1 MSRTSGKA
9 VSGSDSAPFIV
20 ARGVRVHNLKNVDV
34 SIPRNHLTV
43 VSGVSG
49 SGKSSLAFDTLYA
62 EGRRRY
68 VECLSTYTRQFLE
81 RMDRPEAETLD
92 ALPPAIA
99 IKRAP
104 PARQA
109 RSTVG
114 TLSEIHDYFR
124 LLFARVGTLR
134 CLGCDREVRIDTV
147 ETVTD
152 ETIAAGG
159 KAVVTFRIPAAEGGA
174 AWIETRERLRREG
187 FLRVWTARGA
197 KSIDDASPGGPSV
210 EVVVDRLAPSERSR
224 SRVADAV
231 DVAYAFGGGRCVV
244 HRAGGGE
251 RHYSRSLHCPDC
263 DRDYRPPEP
272 NLFSP
277 NSPLGA
283 CPDCQGFGRVIER
296 DMEKVIP
303 DRGRT
308 LAEKPVDAWNTP
320 AYRGAYRDLRR
331 AGKKIDLRWDVPYG
345 ELSRRHRDL
354 VEHGGHG
361 FYGID
366 GFFKWLE
373 GRTYRVH
380 VRVFLARFRAYRTCR
395 TCDGKRL
402 RPDAL
407 AVSVD
412 GNDIATVMAWPI
424 ASTRRWV
431 DGLSLSGENVKIA
444 SPVLAELRRRVR
456 FLDDV
461 GAGYLTLDRASRT
474 LSGGENQR
482 IQLARCLGT
491 GLVNTLYVLDE
502 PTVGLHPLDVDRLLE
517 AMLRIRDLGNT
528 LVVVEHDPRVIRA
541 ADYLVDLGPGAGEHG
556 GEVIFQGPAR
566 GVARARGSLT
576 GDYLSGRR
584 KVGVRAT
591 GRKPGHDGFIT
602 LLGVTTHNLREIDV
616 RIPRACMTVVT
627 GVSGSG
633 KSSLVENTLLEAL
646 REQLESR
653 PPETARFRE
662 LHGTD
667 GIASVEAVDQ
677 SPIGKTPRSNPVTY
691 VKAFDGIRKRLA
703 ATSRARSEGMTPG
716 FFSFNVPGGR
726 CDKCEGTGAQTVEM
740 HFLPDIVI
748 PCEACE
754 GARFGPAAMAVRH
767 RGYNVADILA
777 MTVDEARRTFDD
789 VPEVAGRLAVLSETG
804 LGYVRL
810 GQPASTLSGGESQR
824 LKLAAHLGVRS
835 KGARVFLLDEP
846 TTGLHLHDLDVLLR
860 VLQRL
865 VNAGH
870 TVVVVEHHLAVIRA
884 ADWVIDLGPGG
895 GPDGGR
901 LVAEGPPEVVARSS
915 GPTGRYLS
923 GSLGKT
929 PRLHRPSSSGR

>member
-1 MSRTSGKA
+1 MSRTSRKA
-9 VSGSDSAPFIV
+9 VSGRGSAPFIV

-34 SIPRNHLTV
+34 SFPRNHLTV
-43 VSGVSG
+43 ISGVSG

-81 RMDRPEAETLD
+81 RMDRPDAETLD

-104 PARQA
+104 PTPQA

-124 LLFARVGTLR
+124 LLFARIGKLR
-134 CLGCDREVRIDTV
+134 CLGCDRRVRVDTV
-147 ETVTD
+147 ETVT
-152 ETIAAGG
+152 EEIVASGG
-159 KAVVTFRIPAAEGGA
+159 KAAVTFLAPVGDAGA
-174 AWIETRERLRREG
+174 GWSETRERLRREG
-187 FLRVWTARGA
+187 FARVWTTRGA
-197 KSIDDASPGGPSV
+197 ESIDDANPVGHFV
-210 EVVVDRLAPSERSR
+210 EVVVDRLAPSARSR

-231 DVAYAFGGGRCVV
+231 DTAYGFGGGRCVV
-244 HRAGGGE
+244 RRADGEE

-263 DRDYRPPEP
+263 DRDYRAPEP

-296 DMEKVIP
+296 DMAKVIP
-303 DRGRT
+303 DRGRS

-320 AYRGAYRDLRR
+320 AYRKAYRDLRR
-331 AGKKIDLRWDVPYG
+331 AGKKIGLRWDVPYA
-345 ELSRRHRDL
+345 ELSRRHRNM

-366 GFFKWLE
+366 GFFEWLE

-395 TCDGKRL
+395 ACDGKRL

-407 AVSVD
+407 AVTLD
-412 GNDIATVMAWPI
+412 GHDIATVMAWPI
-424 ASTRRWV
+424 ASTRRWI
-431 DGLSLSGENVKIA
+431 DGLPLSGESAKIA
-444 SPVLAELRRRVR
+444 SPVLTELRRRVR

-461 GAGYLTLDRASRT
+461 GAGYLSLDRASRT

-541 ADYLVDLGPGAGEHG
+541 ADYLVDLGPGAGEQG
-556 GEVIFQGPAR
+556 GEVIFQGTSR
-566 GVARARGSLT
+566 GVARAPGSLT
-576 GDYLSGRR
+576 GDYLAGRR
-584 KVGVRAT
+584 EVGVEAT
-591 GRKPGHDGFIT
+591 GRTPGHDGFIT
-602 LLGVTTHNLREIDV
+602 LTGIATHNLQEIDV
-616 RIPRACMTVVT
+616 RFPRACMTVVT

-646 REQLESR
+646 RRQLESR
-653 PPETARFRE
+653 PPETAVFRE
-662 LHGTD
+662 LNGTD
-667 GIASVEAVDQ
+667 GLASVEAVDQ

-691 VKAFDGIRKRLA
+691 VKAFDGIRRRLA
-703 ATSRARSEGMTPG
+703 ATSPARAAGMTPG

-726 CDKCEGTGAQTVEM
+726 CDKCDGTGAQKVEM

-754 GARFGPAAMAVRH
+754 GARFGPAALAIRY
-767 RGYNVADILA
+767 RRYNVADILA
-777 MTVDEARRTFDD
+777 MTVDEARRLFDD
-789 VPEVAGRLAVLSETG
+789 VPEVASRLAVLSETG

-846 TTGLHLHDLDVLLR
+846 TTGLHLHDLGVLLR
-860 VLQRL
+860 VLRRL
-865 VNAGH
+865 VGAGH
-870 TVVVVEHHLAVIRA
+870 TVIVVEHHLALIRA

-895 GPDGGR
+895 GPGGGR
-901 LVAEGPPEVVARSS
+901 LVAEGPPEVVARSD

-923 GSLGKT
+923 ALLG
-929 PRLHRPSSSGR
+929 